1 MLKLTDEEA
10 ERMQAFQL
18 LEFPR
23 LNNRKCNPQTF
34 LNHLDRLL
42 KQSQINTV
50 EKARLLLEAGKLYL
64 SLEWL
69 PEAKEALRRSLELQ
83 GDQPRTLY
91 YLGELAYRE
100 HNLFDARLY
109 FSQLLQVCTAD
120 DFLLEDDNL
129 HQLASHYLEILDRRE
144 YKRGSFK
151 LVVNLQE
158 T

>member
-1 MLKLTDEEA
+1 
-10 ERMQAFQL
+10 
-18 LEFPR
+18 
-23 LNNRKCNPQTF
+23 
-34 LNHLDRLL
+34 
-42 KQSQINTV
+42 
-50 EKARLLLEAGKLYL
+50 
-64 SLEWL
+64 
-69 PEAKEALRRSLELQ
+69 LELQ

-91 YLGELAYRE
+91 HLGELAYRE

-109 FSQLLQVCTAD
+109 FSQLLQVCNAE

-129 HQLASHYLEILDRRE
+129 YQLASHYLEILDRRE